1 MQHWTKMGKCYFVS
15 TCVFF
20 ELMYFLSL
28 DIVHLVRSQNFL
40 KKYLFLPPD
49 THTYVFMSGG
59 KKC

>member
-1 MQHWTKMGKCYFVS
+1 MGKCYFVS